1 MNPHIASHTPVRLRP
16 LAAAL
21 AFALAPL
28 PVALAQAPSTADL
41 RQAFE
46 SAPTRYAARLLMR
59 EARLQGR
66 VPVTPQPVPVAR
78 GGVTLPVTSCLDDA
92 DPGTLRNVLATAGEG
107 DTIDLTQLTCGT
119 ITLTQGA
126 IDTSVLGDNHLYD
139 LTINGPGRDLL
150 TIEAAGASQVF
161 VVGGFS
167 SNQGRAIFNDLTIAH
182 GSYAGGLAGCITGFG
197 GAVELNRV
205 TVTDCHSS
213 GTVPLVFGGA
223 VDVTTLDMTDSSI
236 TDSSAT
242 ATGVNGTAVG
252 GGSYASDDITLV
264 DSTVSGNTVTAPW
277 GVNDGYLTAGGAL
290 YSRGNLVLTRS
301 TISGNAIDATN
312 DGENARGGGVFVRGV
327 ATIDASTI
335 DGNRAD
341 GNGGGLFK
349 EIFSNYGEPPPP
361 NDTRLT
367 ITNSTIYGN
376 GAGIGGAGIY
386 SLRPTTISSSTIAQ
400 NHNSSGSGAGL
411 LFADVSHPLEIQSSI
426 FSGNTT
432 CDDCSPPLLSDIATI
447 DSAELTIQGAN
458 NIVISVG
465 SNISLPQDTIAEDP
479 ALLPLAHN
487 GGSTRT
493 LALDNGSP
501 AVDTGNNAAELEFDQ
516 RGEHF
521 ARVSGS
527 AADIGAFERQQPPAS
542 DVIFRDGF
550 DGSGVEYAYD
560 DGDGDT
566 NMGPPSSF
574 DPDMLWGNYFM
585 AQPGGEI
592 ITRISIAFGPTFPSL
607 ADGPVTFWLL
617 QDGDADFDPGN
628 AWAIASVQA
637 TPDVFNDT
645 YYSVDLPPTWVHDG
659 FFVAASAK
667 LQGGEDA
674 PARVDTADAGDK
686 SWFYYA
692 PDIAATIDDLASAP
706 FGSRMDDTQ
715 FVVFPGAFMIR
726 ATGQPAP

>member
-1 MNPHIASHTPVRLRP
+1 MNPHIASHTRVRLRP

-28 PVALAQAPSTADL
+28 PVAFAQAPSAADL

-46 SAPTRYAARLLMR
+46 SAPTRYAARLHMR

-66 VPVTPQPVPVAR
+66 VPVTPQPVPVSR

-126 IDTSVLGDNHLYD
+126 IDTSVLGENHLYD

-150 TIEAAGASQVF
+150 TIEAGGASQVF

-223 VDVTTLDMTDSSI
+223 VDVTTLDMTDSIISN
-236 TDSSAT
+236 SSAT
-242 ATGVNGTAVG
+242 ATGINGTAVG
-252 GGSYASDDITLV
+252 GGTYASDSMTLV

-277 GVNDGYLTAGGAL
+277 GVNDGYLTIGGGV
-290 YSRGNLVLTRS
+290 YSRGDLVLTRS
-301 TISGNAIDATN
+301 TISGNAIEATN

-327 ATIDASTI
+327 ATLDSSIIDSNSS
-335 DGNRAD
+335 DGA
-341 GNGGGLFK
+341 GGGVFK
-349 EIFSNYGEPPPP
+349 EIFSNYGDPPPP
-361 NDTRLT
+361 QDTKLIVTNTT
-367 ITNSTIYGN
+367 ISGNSAPSGGGIATSRPLHLANSTIAFN
-376 GAGIGGAGIY
+376 HATAGAGGVMF
-386 SLRPTTISSSTIAQ
+386 LL
-400 NHNSSGSGAGL
+400 SGVYDAEGTLTA
-411 LFADVSHPLEIQSSI
+411 QSSI
-426 FSGNTT
+426 IASNTT
-432 CDDCSPPLLSDIATI
+432 DSDVAADLGADDVLAAS
-447 DSAELTIQGAN
+447 GAN
-458 NIVISVG
+458 NLVA
-465 SNISLPQDTIAEDP
+465 TADP
-479 ALLPLAHN
+479 AITLPGDTLTADPLLLPLASN
-487 GGSTRT
+487 GGPTRT
-493 LALDNGSP
+493 HALDDGSP
-501 AVDTGNNAAELEFDQ
+501 AIDTGNNAAELEFDQ

-550 DGSGVEYAYD
+550 DGAGVEYAYD

-637 TPDVFNDT
+637 TPDVFNDN

-706 FGSRMDDTQ
+706 FGTRMDNTQ
-715 FVVFPGAFMIR
+715 FVIFPGAFMIR
-726 ATGQPAP
+726 ATGEPAP

>member
-1 MNPHIASHTPVRLRP
+1 MNPPNHRPATRLRP

-28 PVALAQAPSTADL
+28 PVAFAQAPSPADL

-46 SAPTRYAARLLMR
+46 NAPTRYAARLVLR

-66 VPVTPQPVPVAR
+66 APVTPQPLPAPR

-107 DTIDLTQLTCGT
+107 DTIDLTSLTCGT

-139 LTINGPGRDLL
+139 VTINGPGRDLL

-182 GSYAGGLAGCITGFG
+182 GSYSGGLAGCIVGFG

-213 GTVPLVFGGA
+213 GTVPLVFAGA
-223 VDVTTLDMTDSSI
+223 VDVTTLDMTDSVIS
-236 TDSSAT
+236 DSTAT
-242 ATGVNGTAVG
+242 ATGINGTAVG
-252 GGSYASDDITLV
+252 GGTYASDDMTLV
-264 DSTVSGNTVTAPW
+264 DSTISGNAVTAPW
-277 GVNDGYLTAGGAL
+277 GVNDGYLTIGGGA

-301 TISGNAIDATN
+301 TISGNSVEATN

-327 ATIDASTI
+327 ATLDSSTI
-335 DGNRAD
+335 DGNTAD
-341 GNGGGLFK
+341 GAGGGVFK
-349 EIFSNYGEPPPP
+349 EVFSNYGDPPPP
-361 NDTRLT
+361 QDTKLIVTNTT
-367 ITNSTIYGN
+367 ISGNTATSGAGIATSRPLHLANSTIAFN
-376 GAGIGGAGIY
+376 HATEAAGGVMF
-386 SLRPTTISSSTIAQ
+386 LL
-400 NHNSSGSGAGL
+400 SGVYDAEGTLTA
-411 LFADVSHPLEIQSSI
+411 QSSI
-426 FSGNTT
+426 IASNTSDGT
-432 CDDCSPPLLSDIATI
+432 GATDLGADDVLAAS
-447 DSAELTIQGAN
+447 GAN
-458 NIVISVG
+458 NLVVSADAAIT
-465 SNISLPQDTIAEDP
+465 LPGDTLASDP
-479 ALLPLAHN
+479 LLLPLASN
-487 GGSTRT
+487 GGPTRT
-493 LALDNGSP
+493 HALAEGSP
-501 AVDTGNNAAELEFDQ
+501 AIDTGNNAAELDFDQ

-550 DGSGVEYAYD
+550 DGAPAASVEYAYD

-617 QDGDADFDPGN
+617 QDADADFDPGN

-637 TPDVFNDT
+637 TPDVFNDN

-706 FGSRMDDTQ
+706 FGTRMDNTQ
-715 FVVFPGAFMIR
+715 FVIFPGAFMIR
-726 ATGQPAP
+726 ATGEPAP

>member
-1 MNPHIASHTPVRLRP
+1 MNPPNHRPATRLRP

-28 PVALAQAPSTADL
+28 PAAFAQAPSSADL

-46 SAPTRYAARLLMR
+46 NAPTRHAARLVLR

-66 VPVTPQPVPVAR
+66 APVTPQPLPAPR

-139 LTINGPGRDLL
+139 VTINGPGRDLL

-182 GSYAGGLAGCITGFG
+182 GSYSGGLAGCITGFG

-213 GTVPLVFGGA
+213 GTVPLVFAGA
-223 VDVTTLDMTDSSI
+223 VDVTTLDMTDSVIS
-236 TDSSAT
+236 DSTAT
-242 ATGVNGTAVG
+242 ATGINGTAIG
-252 GGSYASDDITLV
+252 AGFYASDAATLV
-264 DSTVSGNTVTAPW
+264 DSTVSGNTATAPW
-277 GVNDGYLTAGGAL
+277 GVNDGYLTAGGGL
-290 YSRGNLVLTRS
+290 YTGDLVLTRS
-301 TISGNAIDATN
+301 TISGNAIEATN

-327 ATIDASTI
+327 ATLDSSTI
-335 DGNRAD
+335 DGNTAD
-341 GNGGGLFK
+341 GAGGGVFK
-349 EIFSNYGEPPPP
+349 EIFSNYGDPPPP
-361 NDTRLT
+361 QDTKLIVTNTT
-367 ITNSTIYGN
+367 ISGNSASSGGGIATSRPLHLSNSTIAFN
-376 GAGIGGAGIY
+376 HATDAAGGVMF
-386 SLRPTTISSSTIAQ
+386 LL
-400 NHNSSGSGAGL
+400 SGVYDAEGTLTA
-411 LFADVSHPLEIQSSI
+411 QSSI
-426 FSGNTT
+426 IASNTSDAGGAT
-432 CDDCSPPLLSDIATI
+432 DLGADDVLAAS
-447 DSAELTIQGAN
+447 GAN
-458 NIVISVG
+458 NLVMNADAAIT
-465 SNISLPQDTIAEDP
+465 LPGDTLTADP
-479 ALLPLAHN
+479 LLLPLASN
-487 GGSTRT
+487 GGPTRT
-493 LALDNGSP
+493 HALDDGSP
-501 AVDTGNNAAELEFDQ
+501 AVDTGNNVAELEFDQ
-516 RGEHF
+516 RSEHF

-550 DGSGVEYAYD
+550 DGAGMEYAYD

-617 QDGDADFDPGN
+617 QDADADFDPGN

-637 TPDVFNDT
+637 TPDVFNDN

-674 PARVDTADAGDK
+674 PARVDTGDAGDK

-726 ATGQPAP
+726 ASGEPAP

>member
-1 MNPHIASHTPVRLRP
+1 MNPPNHHPATRLRP

-28 PVALAQAPSTADL
+28 PVAFAQAPSSADL

-46 SAPTRYAARLLMR
+46 SAPTRYAARLVLR

-66 VPVTPQPVPVAR
+66 APVTPQPLPAPR

-107 DTIDLTQLTCGT
+107 DTIDLTQLTCAT

-139 LTINGPGRDLL
+139 VTINGPGRDLL

-182 GSYAGGLAGCITGFG
+182 GSYAGGLAGCIVGFG

-213 GTVPLVFGGA
+213 GTVPLVFAGA
-223 VDVTTLDMTDSSI
+223 VDVTTLDMTDSVIS
-236 TDSSAT
+236 DSTAT
-242 ATGVNGTAVG
+242 ATGINGTAVG
-252 GGSYASDDITLV
+252 GGTYASDDMTLV
-264 DSTVSGNTVTAPW
+264 DSTVSGNAVTAPW
-277 GVNDGYLTAGGAL
+277 GVNDGYLTIGGGV

-301 TISGNAIDATN
+301 TISGNSVEATN

-327 ATIDASTI
+327 ATLDASTI
-335 DGNRAD
+335 DGNTAD
-341 GNGGGLFK
+341 GAGGGVFK
-349 EIFSNYGEPPPP
+349 EIFSNYGDPPPP
-361 NDTRLT
+361 QDTKL
-367 ITNSTIYGN
+367 IVTN
-376 GAGIGGAGIY
+376 
-386 SLRPTTISSSTIAQ
+386 TTISGNSASSGGGIATSRPLHLANTTIAF
-400 NHNSSGSGAGL
+400 NHAAGAGGGVMFL
-411 LFADVSHPLEIQSSI
+411 LSGVYDAEGTLTAQSSI
-426 FSGNTT
+426 IASNTSDSDLAADLGA
-432 CDDCSPPLLSDIATI
+432 DDVLSA
-447 DSAELTIQGAN
+447 SGAN
-458 NIVISVG
+458 NLVMSADAAIT
-465 SNISLPQDTIAEDP
+465 LPGDTLTADP
-479 ALLPLAHN
+479 LLLPLASN
-487 GGSTRT
+487 GGPTRT
-493 LALDNGSP
+493 HALGDGSP
-501 AVDTGNNAAELEFDQ
+501 AVETGNNAAELEFDQ
-516 RGEHF
+516 RGENF

-550 DGSGVEYAYD
+550 DGAGVEYAYD

-637 TPDVFNDT
+637 TPDVFNDN

-726 ATGQPAP
+726 ATGEPAP